1 MFFDF
6 LKRRAKPATQYK
18 AQTSTS
24 RYKLVSLPDEQ
35 NRERTS
41 PEHESEDDILDP
53 YARGKII
60 NAARQG
66 IRNSG
71 ILNSLIKTMTLNV
84 CGTEAGK
91 VILPFQADDVLREFS
106 KWTRS
111 CDFVDNSITLN
122 EIVRL
127 SLITKLLNG
136 DMVILH
142 DNGLITDSGRL
153 LTFEGDSIV
162 STSEEAIITHYG
174 SGARQS

>member
-1 MFFDF
+1 MILDFF
-6 LKRRAKPATQYK
+6 RRKGKAAKQVK

-84 CGTEAGK
+84 CGTEGGK
-91 VILPFQADDVLREFS
+91 VVLPFQADDVLREFS

-111 CDFVDNSITLN
+111 CDFADNSITLN
-122 EIVRL
+122 EITRL
-127 SLITKLLNG
+127 ALITKLLNG
-136 DMVILH
+136 DLVLLH

-162 STSEEAIITHYG
+162 STTEEAIISHYG
-174 SGARQS
+174 SGAR